1 MDEEE
6 HHTEVQQR
14 EASAGGLLAGIFIL
28 FLLGIAVMAVFTVW
42 PAIHWPSSPVTVPK
56 DGK

>member
-6 HHTEVQQR
+6 HRTEVQR

-56 DGK
+56 DEK